1 MTKEVQGLKKELS
14 RLKGLVYKDPLTG
27 VYNRRG
33 FLEEAGKMFK
43 TAYETA
49 HHKIMRKKFFVR
61 DFSVIFADIDN
72 FKKLNDK
79 YGHNAGDAALK
90 ALAEVF
96 VKHLRD
102 NDIVGR
108 FGGEEFVVAL
118 VGASG
123 NDAELVAE
131 NLREKVE
138 RMSVAFRGKKIY
150 LTASFGVAGMKKE
163 STLDNLVKRADK
175 AMYQAKKAGKNRVV
189 RAR

>member
-1 MTKEVQGLKKELS
+1 MTKEVLRLKKEVSKLRS
-14 RLKGLVYKDPLTG
+14 LVYKDALTG
-27 VYNRRG
+27 LYNRRG

-43 TAYETA
+43 AAYETS

-79 YGHNAGDAALK
+79 YGHDAGDAALK
-90 ALAEVF
+90 TVAGVF
-96 VKHLRD
+96 IKQLRD

-108 FGGEEFVVAL
+108 FGGEEFVIAL

-123 NDAELVAE
+123 NDAELVAK

-138 RMSVAFRGKKIY
+138 KVSVRFGAKKIY

-163 STLDNLVKRADK
+163 STLDNLVKRADE
-175 AMYQAKKAGKNRVV
+175 AMYKAKKAGKNRV
-189 RAR
+189 ARL